1 MKTLRNLG
9 TLLAGG
15 CVLLLLGGCS
25 GTIPVNYT
33 PHNIVR
39 YHGSVNMGEFTY
51 APATSG
57 KVKAN
62 QVQNTAVGSI
72 YLPTNIGDLVQRA
85 TALELEKT
93 GFQLGASQDLVLSG
107 NVLDF
112 KADDLGYSVD
122 WSYSVDY
129 VITNSSTGSKLLD
142 KTYAADPIKTGKFGQ
157 ASDYSSSINELILS
171 AYDKFIQDPQ
181 VRAILTGQS
190 ASTTLGSQSGG

>member
-1 MKTLRNLG
+1 MKVFRNLAWA
-9 TLLAGG
+9 LAGS
-15 CVLLLLGGCS
+15 CALLLLGGCS

-39 YHGSVNMGEFTY
+39 YHGSINMGKFTY
-51 APATSG
+51 APADSG
-57 KVKAN
+57 KVKPN
-62 QVQNTAVGSI
+62 QVQNTAAGSI

-93 GFQLGASQDLVLSG
+93 GFQLGASPDLVLSG
-107 NVLDF
+107 NVLEF
-112 KADDLGYSVD
+112 KAADLGYSVN

-129 VITNSSTGSKLLD
+129 VITNSTSGRKLLD
-142 KTYAADPIKTGKFGQ
+142 KTYAADPVKTGKFGQ

-181 VRAILTGQS
+181 VRQILTGQS
-190 ASTTLGSQSGG
+190 AAGVKGSQSGG